1 MMMMKLATT
10 MLIGTSLPSANAWMT
25 SPAATRRT
33 ETRLMSTRRS
43 FFGAIATSTTTII
56 AAPWI
61 AYANDEEAEVLADE
75 KVEEAVE
82 SVKEEEP
89 VLVAEE
95 SAVKDGEQPSVVE
108 LVADESSSSSP
119 PSAQEPEIM
128 EISNEDEQEEA
139 IMALDAKIE
148 ESIETVE
155 AAVEAV
161 SEFDTEVEP
170 AFVAMVDNKTKMFQ
184 DLFEERKAASSD
196 DDMDAFRT
204 KLKGLIA
211 ADATF
216 VDAFESFLDN
226 LTLASV

>member
-1 MMMMKLATT
+1 MLMMKLATT
-10 MLIGTSLPSANAWMT
+10 MLIGTSLPLANAWMT
-25 SPAATRRT
+25 SPAATHRT

-43 FFGAIATSTTTII
+43 FFGAIATSTTTIV

-61 AYANDEEAEVLADE
+61 AYANDEEAEVLAEATTEEVVE
-75 KVEEAVE
+75 KE
-82 SVKEEEP
+82 KEEEP

-95 SAVKDGEQPSVVE
+95 SMVKDGEPSAVE
-108 LVADESSSSSP
+108 VVADES
-119 PSAQEPEIM
+119 SAQEPEIM
-128 EISNEDEQEEA
+128 EISTKDEQEEEA
-139 IMALDAKIE
+139 TMALDAKIE

-161 SEFDTEVEP
+161 SEPDTEEEP
-170 AFVAMVDNKTKMFQ
+170 VFVAMVDNETKMFQ

>member
-10 MLIGTSLPSANAWMT
+10 MLIGTSLPLANAWMT
-25 SPAATRRT
+25 SPAATHRT

-43 FFGAIATSTTTII
+43 FFNVIATSTATIV

-61 AYANDEEAEVLADE
+61 VYANDEEVEVLAEAKMEDVVE
-75 KVEEAVE
+75 KVN
-82 SVKEEEP
+82 EEEP
-89 VLVAEE
+89 FLVAEE
-95 SAVKDGEQPSVVE
+95 STVKDGEPSVVE
-108 LVADESSSSSP
+108 VVADESSSSA
-119 PSAQEPEIM
+119 AQEPEIM
-128 EISNEDEQEEA
+128 EISNKDEQEEA
-139 IMALDAKIE
+139 TMALDAKIE

-155 AAVEAV
+155 AAAEAV

-170 AFVAMVDNKTKMFQ
+170 ASVAMVDNKTKMFQ

>member
-1 MMMMKLATT
+1 
-10 MLIGTSLPSANAWMT
+10 
-25 SPAATRRT
+25 
-33 ETRLMSTRRS
+33 MSTRRS
-43 FFGAIATSTTTII
+43 FFGAIATSTTTIV

-61 AYANDEEAEVLADE
+61 AYANDEEADVLVDE
-75 KVEEAVE
+75 KMEEIVET
-82 SVKEEEP
+82 VKEEEP

-95 SAVKDGEQPSVVE
+95 STVKDGEPSVVDV
-108 LVADESSSSSP
+108 VADESSS
-119 PSAQEPEIM
+119 SAQEPEIM
-128 EISNEDEQEEA
+128 EISNKDEQEEA
-139 IMALDAKIE
+139 TMALDAKIE

-161 SEFDTEVEP
+161 SEPDTEVEP
-170 AFVAMVDNKTKMFQ
+170 VFVAMVDNKTKMFQ